1 MTSDSEFNSIRPY
14 VNGEIEKATQRL
26 SASEDFLSV
35 FTQLTRMEKIVLSM
49 RWHRYIT
56 GMIFK
61 ITFSVR
67 Q

>member
-35 FTQLTRMEKIVLSM
+35 FTQLTRMEKDCIVNALAQVQIG
-49 RWHRYIT
+49 RAH
-56 GMIFK
+56 
-61 ITFSVR
+61 V
-67 Q
+67 